1 MDVTI
6 LIPIAMFVAVF
17 GIFYVF
23 LTTRNKERLSM
34 IEKGADASMFLTK
47 KGDKEKTYYTLKF
60 GMLAVGVAI
69 GLLVG
74 SIIAASTNLPEQVA
88 YFSMIF
94 LFGGLFLVANHF
106 IEEKKNK
113 SE

>member
-1 MDVTI
+1 MYEAI
-6 LIPIAMFVAVF
+6 IIPFIVF
-17 GIFYVF
+17 ACIFGVFYVF

-47 KGDKEKTYYTLKF
+47 KQNKGYTLKF

-74 SIIAASTNLPEQVA
+74 SIIAETTSLPEEVA

-94 LFGGLFLVANHF
+94 LFGGAFLIGNHF
-106 IEEKKNK
+106 LEEKKK
-113 SE
+113 K

>member
-1 MDVTI
+1 MIEEV
-6 LIPIAMFVAVF
+6 LIPLIVF
-17 GIFYVF
+17 SSIFGVFYVF

-47 KGDKEKTYYTLKF
+47 KQDKGYTLKF

-74 SIIAASTNLPEQVA
+74 SIIAETTNLPKEIA
-88 YFSMIF
+88 YVSMTF
-94 LFGGLFLVANHF
+94 LFGGAFLIGNHY
-106 IEEKKNK
+106 IELNKK
-113 SE
+113 

>member
-1 MDVTI
+1 MEEI
-6 LIPIAMFVAVF
+6 LIPITMFAAIF

-47 KGDKEKTYYTLKF
+47 KQNKGYTLKF
-60 GMLAVGVAI
+60 GMLFVGVAI

-74 SIIAASTNLPEQVA
+74 SIIAESTNLPEEVA

-94 LFGGLFLVANHF
+94 LFGGAFLIGNHF
-106 IEEKKNK
+106 IEEKKNTA
-113 SE
+113 E

>member
-1 MDVTI
+1 MNAAIFVP
-6 LIPIAMFVAVF
+6 LIVFASIF

-34 IEKGADASMFLTK
+34 IEKGADASMFLTR
-47 KGDKEKTYYTLKF
+47 KGDRGNTYYTLKF
-60 GMLAVGVAI
+60 GMLAVGIAI

-74 SIIAASTNLPEQVA
+74 SIIAETTNLPEEVA

-94 LFGGLFLVANHF
+94 LFGGISLIVNHF
-106 IEEKKNK
+106 MEVKQKKK
-113 SE
+113 E

>member
-1 MDVTI
+1 MEEI
-6 LIPIAMFVAVF
+6 FIPLIVF
-17 GIFYVF
+17 ASIFGVFYVF

-47 KGDKEKTYYTLKF
+47 KQHNGYTLKF

-74 SIIAASTNLPEQVA
+74 SIIAETTNLPEEVA
-88 YFSMIF
+88 YFSMVF
-94 LFGGLFLVANHF
+94 LFGGAFLIGNHF
-106 IEEKKNK
+106 LEEKKK
-113 SE
+113 K